1 MELEACALYGIL
13 SAIEHNHN
21 VALTCVKVEEMTSKD
36 FLKGRI
42 IRLKIT
48 CTNARRGLARSGVLL
63 FKYEGSLNCKFL
75 KSSIQYSEFVLY
87 KKLLRV
93 FKSNE
98 IRSDIE

>member
-48 CTNARRGLARSGVLL
+48 CTNARRGSARSGVLL

-75 KSSIQYSEFVLY
+75 KSSIQYSEFVLSFIS
-87 KKLLRV
+87 LTFLP
-93 FKSNE
+93 
-98 IRSDIE
+98 

>member
-48 CTNARRGLARSGVLL
+48 CTNARRGLAKSGVLL